1 MGYIQE
7 LRRLVGHRPLILAG
21 ACALVFNTQG
31 QLLMLHR
38 TDNACWGIPGGAMEP
53 GESAEQ
59 TARREALEEAGITLG
74 ELELAGVFSG
84 AGLYYQYPNGDQVHN
99 VTIAYRCRQFTGVI
113 HCADGEH
120 DQAQFFD
127 PGALPEAVSP
137 SIRPILKAL
146 LDASAGRPII

>member
-21 ACALVFNTQG
+21 ACALVFNAQG

-38 TDNACWGIPGGAMEP
+38 TDNACWGIPGGTMEP

-59 TARREALEEAGITLG
+59 TARREALEEAGIRLG

-84 AGLYYQYPNGDQVHN
+84 AGLFYQYPNGDQVHN
-99 VTIAYRCRQFTGVI
+99 VTIAYRCRDFTGRLR
-113 HCADGEH
+113 CADSEH

-127 PGALPEAVSP
+127 IGALPEAVSP
-137 SIRPILKAL
+137 SIRPILAAL